1 MRISSADIK
10 TKTADLAKAI
20 GIKAAQVE
28 ARTGE
33 ERGGTEI
40 LLPLAAAN
48 EKELWAAFL
57 AVFPF
62 AGMVDLRKEDDRH
75 MIRIY
80 DLQIE

>member
-1 MRISSADIK
+1 MKISPGDIK

-20 GIKAAQVE
+20 GIKPAQIE
-28 ARTGE
+28 ARTGK

-40 LLPLAAAN
+40 LLPLAAAT
-48 EKELWAAFL
+48 EKELWVAFL

-62 AGMVDLRKEDDRH
+62 VGMVDLRKEDDRH
-75 MIRIY
+75 MVRIY

>member
-1 MRISSADIK
+1 MKISLADIK

-28 ARTGE
+28 ARTGK

-40 LLPLAAAN
+40 LLPFAAAN
-48 EKELWAAFL
+48 EKGLWTAFL
-57 AVFPF
+57 AVFPSV
-62 AGMVDLRKEDDRH
+62 GMVDLRKEDDRH
-75 MIRIY
+75 MLRIY